1 MRGDPMSRFA
11 AFALLL
17 AAGCGGTPGS
27 SPARIR
33 SEHALNCDA
42 LAADLEQVDVD
53 ASTEGELVSAM
64 ELADTSSQTCRDAFL
79 DEARS
84 DAERVIANHRARQMA
99 VHARY
104 FEASLASR
112 FDGGANFCDIISE
125 ALNLLLTDAV
135 EIENALADDTMGR
148 ADHDML
154 VQLRDL
160 DLEAIDVLMLTAES
174 ACSPGVT
181 VSP

>member
-1 MRGDPMSRFA
+1 MA
-11 AFALLL
+11 VAT
-17 AAGCGGTPGS
+17 GCGGAS
-27 SPARIR
+27 SDSPMRIR

-42 LAADLEQVDVD
+42 LAADLEQVDVE
-53 ASTEGELVSAM
+53 ASTEAALVAAM
-64 ELADTSSQTCRDAFL
+64 ELADAASLSCRDAFL

-84 DAERVIANHRARQMA
+84 AAERVIATHRSRQMA

-104 FEASLASR
+104 FEAALASR
-112 FDGGANFCDIISE
+112 FDGGANFCEIIGE
-125 ALNLLLTDAV
+125 TLNLLLTDAV
-135 EIENALADDTMGR
+135 EIEGALADAALVRSDR
-148 ADHDML
+148 EML

-160 DLEAIDVLMLTAES
+160 DVEAIDVLMLTAES